1 MSDVGEEVRD
11 EEVRDK
17 WSSRSSFIFA
27 SVGAAVGFGN
37 VWRFPALA
45 YEFGGGAFFIPYLLA
60 LFVIGIPLLIL
71 ELALGQYYRTGD
83 MGAFGGMHARLRGI
97 GVASVGCSFGVV
109 LYYVPLIAWTANAF
123 FSSFTDFDKNYRNST
138 GDGAYV
144 YWMDDIIG
152 MSTLDTENF
161 YPTRVMWG
169 NFGCLVLVYAIILAC
184 TAFGMGTTGKITYFT
199 MGFPILLL
207 FIFLI
212 KALTLEGAGAGVKA
226 YIGMWDMSV
235 LSDKKEVWSRAVS
248 QIFFSIG
255 VTFGVFT
262 AFGSGCPKDAPI
274 VANSFI
280 IALSNSIFS
289 VISGFAI
296 YAVIGNLAVL
306 RGGDSGPLPIANV
319 TNAGPGLVFG
329 TYPVALAQLNG
340 GEHWVRL
347 FFIFLFLLGI
357 DSGFALFES
366 FTVVLYD
373 TVLGDKYSKRTIQM
387 ACGVIGIL
395 VGILFITDAGF
406 ILLDV
411 VDWYINFIL
420 LLVGFLEVFGAGWIF
435 GIEDQIKEIGSAPV
449 ISFMSTFF
457 GSVIIACGIWFGV
470 GSIGYGFLALAV
482 SFITGMGPVLKLC
495 QDAAVANNKDLND
508 VITTLTMGNVMVLRE
523 RLSTNTSTLPVIW
536 AVAIKHVIPP
546 LLLICFA
553 NLCAGGNFFKYG
565 GYVTAYQVL
574 GLLIVLATLLL
585 FLVGVFVPEVYG
597 SLLKIEIMESVDRL
611 NGKSDS
617 GSKEI
622 EA

>member
-1 MSDVGEEVRD
+1 MSDVGED
-11 EEVRDK
+11 TRDK

-45 YEFGGGAFFIPYLLA
+45 YEFGGGAFFIPYFLA

-123 FSSFTDFDKNYRNST
+123 FSSFSDFDQNYRNST
-138 GDGAYV
+138 GSDAYD
-144 YWMDDIIG
+144 YWMNDIIG
-152 MSTLDTENF
+152 MSTLDPANY
-161 YPTRVMWG
+161 YPTRVMWA

-212 KALTLEGAGAGVKA
+212 RALTLEGAGAGVKA

-235 LSDKKEVWSRAVS
+235 LSSKREVWSRAVS

-262 AFGSGCPKDAPI
+262 AFGSGCPKDAPV

-280 IALSNSIFS
+280 IALSNSLFS
-289 VISGFAI
+289 IISGFAI
-296 YAVIGNLAVL
+296 YAVIGNLAVVM
-306 RGGDSGPLPIANV
+306 GGDLGPLPIADV
-319 TNAGPGLVFG
+319 ADAGPGLVFG
-329 TYPVALAQLNG
+329 TYPVALAQLDG

-387 ACGVIGIL
+387 ACAGIGIL
-395 VGILFITDAGF
+395 VGLIFITDAGF
-406 ILLDV
+406 IWLDV

-435 GIEDQIKEIGSAPV
+435 GIEDQISEIGSEVV
-449 ISFMSTFF
+449 ISYMCTEF

-470 GSIGYGFLALAV
+470 GSVGYGFLALAV
-482 SFITGMGPVLKLC
+482 SFSTGMGAVLKLC
-495 QDAAVANNKDLND
+495 QAAAITNGKPLND
-508 VITTLTMGNVMVLRE
+508 VIKTLTMGNVLVLRE
-523 RLSTNTSTLPVIW
+523 RLSTNTSTLPLIW
-536 AVAIKHVIPP
+536 AITIKHVIPP
-546 LLLICFA
+546 ILLVCFA

-574 GLLIVLATLLL
+574 GLLIVLGTMAL
-585 FLVGVFVPEVYG
+585 FLIGVFLPEVYG
-597 SLLKIEIMESVDRL
+597 NFLKLEIKESVDRL
-611 NGKSDS
+611 NGKPDK
-617 GSKEI
+617 GMQEV

>member
-1 MSDVGEEVRD
+1 MSDVGEEA
-11 EEVRDK
+11 RDK

-45 YEFGGGAFFIPYLLA
+45 YEFGGGAFFIPYFLA

-123 FSSFTDFDKNYRNST
+123 FSSFSDFDQNYRNST
-138 GDGAYV
+138 GDAAYG
-144 YWMDDIIG
+144 YWMNDIIG
-152 MSTLDTENF
+152 MSTLDSANY
-161 YPTRVMWG
+161 YPTRVMWA
-169 NFGCLVLVYAIILAC
+169 NFGCLVLVYATILAC

-212 KALTLEGAGAGVKA
+212 RALTLEGAGAGIKA

-235 LSDKKEVWSRAVS
+235 LSSKREVWSRAVS

-262 AFGSGCPKDAPI
+262 AFGSGCPKDAPV

-280 IALSNSIFS
+280 IALSNSLFS
-289 VISGFAI
+289 IISGFAI
-296 YAVIGNLAVL
+296 YAVIGNLAVIT
-306 RGGDSGPLPIANV
+306 GGDLGPVPIASV
-319 TNAGPGLVFG
+319 TKAGPGLVFG
-329 TYPVALAQLNG
+329 TYPVALAQLDG

-387 ACGVIGIL
+387 ACAGIGIL
-395 VGILFITDAGF
+395 VGLIFVTDAGF
-406 ILLDV
+406 IWLDV

-435 GIEDQIKEIGSAPV
+435 GIEDQISEIGSAPV
-449 ISFMSTFF
+449 ISYMCTEF
-457 GSVIIACGIWFGV
+457 GSVIIACIIWFGV
-470 GSIGYGFLALAV
+470 GSVGYGFLGLAV
-482 SFITGMGPVLKLC
+482 SFFIGMGVVYKLC
-495 QDAAVANNKDLND
+495 QTAAVANSKDLND
-508 VITTLTMGNVMVLRE
+508 VIKTLMMGNVLVLRE
-523 RLSTNTSTLPVIW
+523 RLSTNTSTLPLIW
-536 AVAIKHVIPP
+536 AITIKHVIPP
-546 LLLICFA
+546 ILLVCFA
-553 NLCAGGNFFKYG
+553 NLCAGGKFFKYE

-574 GLLIVLATLLL
+574 GLLIVLGTMAL
-585 FLVGVFVPEVYG
+585 FLIGVFLPQVYG
-597 SLLKIEIMESVDRL
+597 NFLKLEIKESVDRL
-611 NGKSDS
+611 NGKPDK
-617 GSKEI
+617 GVEEV